1 MIVVCTNHVVSS
13 YHCAFCLYFTLMR
26 SISLFQLKMSGKKTC
41 KNCTST
47 DIEVDQARGIAV
59 CIKCGVVLEENCIVS
74 EVQFEEN
81 AYGGASAIGQFL
93 SNDNQGGTG
102 FINSYRGGNGKASRE
117 ITMKR
122 AREKITTMGQQLK

>member
-1 MIVVCTNHVVSS
+1 MSS
-13 YHCAFCLYFTLMR
+13 RAC
-26 SISLFQLKMSGKKTC
+26 Q
-41 KNCTST
+41 NCGGT
-47 DIEVDQARGIAV
+47 DIDVDQSRGIAV
-59 CIKCGVVLEENCIVS
+59 CTSCGVVLEENCIVS

-81 AYGGASAIGQFL
+81 AYGGASAIGQFV

-102 FINSYRGGNGKASRE
+102 FINSYRGGNGKQSRE